1 MITLKNLKAVA
12 KEFNSLG
19 LDPEIQYEKVS
30 EEELKK
36 LLIEASDLFYEEE
49 MSAEAKKVVKELK
62 KEPTSSNPKKPT
74 IQIQTVTEKAE
85 ESEEEPEEEESEESQ
100 EEEPTEK
107 PTKKEKEVT
116 KKTSKSKASQTSK
129 ILEYMFSLI
138 TEEGEIEKSTLIQKT
153 EKKFPETP
161 LSTIRTL
168 LTDGKNEKYNRFPK
182 LLVEK
187 EREDVKY
194 ITVKK

>member
-85 ESEEEPEEEESEESQ
+85 ESEEKLEEELEEK
-100 EEEPTEK
+100 PTEK
-107 PTKKEKEVT
+107 PTEKEKEVT
-116 KKTSKSKASQTSK
+116 KKTSKSKTSQTLR

-138 TEEGEIEKSTLIQKT
+138 IEEGEIEKSTLIQKT

-194 ITVKK
+194 ITIKK

>member
-62 KEPTSSNPKKPT
+62 KEPTSSNPRNLP
-74 IQIQTVTEKAE
+74 
-85 ESEEEPEEEESEESQ
+85 
-100 EEEPTEK
+100 
-107 PTKKEKEVT
+107 
-116 KKTSKSKASQTSK
+116 
-129 ILEYMFSLI
+129 F
-138 TEEGEIEKSTLIQKT
+138 
-153 EKKFPETP
+153 KFK
-161 LSTIRTL
+161 R
-168 LTDGKNEKYNRFPK
+168 
-182 LLVEK
+182 
-187 EREDVKY
+187 
-194 ITVKK
+194 